1 MRGGII
7 MKKYRIDIYAVSNPD
22 LLLKREYKFFTSKEE
37 AQAYARS
44 IANGN
49 FVDVN
54 SVA

>member
-1 MRGGII
+1 

-22 LLLKREYKFFTSKEE
+22 LLLKREYKFFSSPEA

-49 FVDVN
+49 FVDVH